1 MDENLF
7 NLRLMILILWPWY
20 IIASFYMSLHE
31 ILVMCT
37 FLIFMLL
44 RIIELLLLLCFEI
57 FSRLWLLTHHRLVH
71 LLWLHIIKLIKVLLL
86 LFFMYLFVLS
96 VSCWCAELDIVV
108 WLAMFT
114 CVVFIY
120 WVLLLFVILVL

>member
-86 LFFMYLFVLS
+86 LFVVNLFVLGI
-96 VSCWCAELDIVV
+96 SCWCAELNFVV
-108 WLAMFT
+108 WLTMFT